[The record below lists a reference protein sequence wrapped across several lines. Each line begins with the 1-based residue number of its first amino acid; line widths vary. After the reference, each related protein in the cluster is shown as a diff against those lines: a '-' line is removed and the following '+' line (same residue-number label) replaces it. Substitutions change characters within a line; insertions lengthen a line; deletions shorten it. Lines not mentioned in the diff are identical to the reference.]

1 MSEVPRKNAGIA
13 RGRPFAPGNPG
24 RPHGTRHRITRAVE
38 ELLAGE
44 HEKLSRKAI
53 ELALKGDT
61 VALRLCLDRIA
72 PARRDAPVSIAL
84 PPVTSAEGLVA
95 AGGVVAAALAAGE
108 LTPEEAARTMA
119 VLQAQRQILE
129 TSDLAQRI
137 AALEAGEH
145 QPSAP
150 APLPAQPVALP
161 EEGEDLEPGTIEIEE
176 PRRLTLN
183 DPLSDE
189 ERRVLALIS
198 LQPPSTPGDRPTGS
212 VRANVAPLDVLQTLA
227 ERGLLE
233 IFPVRN
239 GFRRILWTD
248 VGARWRE
255 AMK

>member
-1 MSEVPRKNAGIA
+1 MSEGPRNNEPTSGRKRFRPGGP
-13 RGRPFAPGNPG
+13 GRPFGA
-24 RPHGTRHRITRAVE
+24 RHRVTRAVE
-38 ELLAGE
+38 ALLEGE
-44 HEKLSRKAI
+44 HEKLSRKAV

-95 AGGVVAAALAAGE
+95 AGGAVAGALAAGE

-129 TSDLAQRI
+129 TADLAQRI

-145 QPSAP
+145 QPSLP
-150 APLPAQPVALP
+150 APPIALP
-161 EEGEDLEPGTIEIEE
+161 EHSEDPEPDAIEIKE
-176 PRRLTLN
+176 PRRLTLK
-183 DPLSDE
+183 DPISDE

-198 LQPPSTPGDRPTGS
+198 LQPPCAPGDRPTGS
-212 VRANVAPLDVLQTLA
+212 VRTNLAPLDVLQMLA

-233 IFPVRN
+233 IFPVKD
-239 GFRRILWTD
+239 GVRRVLWTD
-248 VGARWRE
+248 VGVRWRE
-255 AMK
+255 SMR